1 MQSLIRSY
9 LTDLLQMSDGQC
21 IIAAWSDS
29 LLLIAMVQ
37 LVTTLSIAGL
47 DKSLHVMSKEFRSSN
62 CRSLLDLDFKSI
74 HVDQAVMRKSSIR
87 RVVKL
92 CWRTQ
97 LNVCSTSSRQIK
109 VFEYKRNTF
118 CSFMITFSIQSE
130 LYGCLFPLALLRCSS
145 GRTPVMCCLP
155 EKMKN

>member
-1 MQSLIRSY
+1 
-9 LTDLLQMSDGQC
+9 
-21 IIAAWSDS
+21 
-29 LLLIAMVQ
+29 MVQ

-74 HVDQAVMRKSSIR
+74 HVGQAAMRKSSIR

-92 CWRTQ
+92 CSRTQ
-97 LNVCSTSSRQIK
+97 LNVRSTFQKTGHQAGKLKCVNINTTHSVMIK
-109 VFEYKRNTF
+109 
-118 CSFMITFSIQSE
+118 SSIQSE
-130 LYGCLFPLALLRCSS
+130 LYGCLFPLAVLRCSS
-145 GRTPVMCCLP
+145 GRTPVICCLP